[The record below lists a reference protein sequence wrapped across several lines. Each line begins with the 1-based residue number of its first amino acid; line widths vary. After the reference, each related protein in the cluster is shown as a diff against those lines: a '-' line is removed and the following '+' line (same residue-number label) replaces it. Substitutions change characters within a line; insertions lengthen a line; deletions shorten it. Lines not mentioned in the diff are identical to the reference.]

1 LHAGV
6 YTLQA
11 VHYEVRCALTD
22 TAPVDAYRGAGQP
35 EAIYVV
41 ERLVD
46 AAARELDID
55 PAELRRRNLIPP
67 EAMPYRT
74 AMGRAYDS
82 GHFAA
87 KLDRALEL
95 AGYGSIAERKRQARA
110 EGKLRGLGI
119 CAYAKLCGGA
129 TQEAARVE
137 VSAEGKVLLLIGT
150 QSNGQGHATAYGQV
164 LADELGVDLE
174 KIELLQGDTVVVG
187 WGAGTGG
194 SWSLLSG
201 GSAARLATEDA
212 IEKGRAVAAAALE
225 AAAADIAFTEG
236 RYVIKGT
243 DRIPLSE
250 SRVLGKLPSSAPL
263 PQEAAEKAAAD
274 RNAPQIQRRAIRRAD
289 SIATPKCGRVR
300 CRIRNMYGL
309 DAVEKSGCGCPDAGA
324 PRSRGYRGR
333 SIPLRR

>member
-1 LHAGV
+1 
-6 YTLQA
+6 
-11 VHYEVRCALTD
+11 
-22 TAPVDAYRGAGQP
+22 
-35 EAIYVV
+35 
-41 ERLVD
+41 
-46 AAARELDID
+46 
-55 PAELRRRNLIPP
+55 
-67 EAMPYRT
+67 MPYRT

-87 KLDRALEL
+87 NLDRALEL

-174 KIELLQGDTVVVG
+174 KIELLQGDTDVVG

-201 GSAARLATEDA
+201 GSAARRATEDA

-250 SRVLGKLPSSAPL
+250 SRVLGKIAVGAL
-263 PQEAAEKAAAD
+263 AAGD
-274 RNAPQIQRRAIRRAD
+274 RREGCRRQKR
-289 SIATPKCGRVR
+289 TP
-300 CRIRNMYGL
+300 
-309 DAVEKSGCGCPDAGA
+309 DPA
-324 PRSRGYRGR
+324 PRQSTSRFDCHPEMR
-333 SIPLRR
+333 SSSLPDTEHVRARRC